1 MQLHWIDV
9 AIIILYLL
17 ATIFVGFWVS
27 KRASK
32 DMKSYF
38 LGGNTLPWYMLGISN
53 ASGMFDIAGTM
64 WLVYITASCGLKG
77 VWLPWLWPVF
87 NQIFLMVYMSI
98 WLRRSNVMTG
108 AEWIQTRF
116 GKGNG
121 ATASHIIVVVF
132 ALVSVIGFLAY
143 GAKGIGKF
151 AEVFLPCNLSSN
163 TSPFLLHLVGTFDQQ
178 TMTWHLS
185 PDTYAFILMGITTF
199 YVVKGGMFSV
209 VFTEVVQFFILTVA
223 AICIGVIAMVKVSP
237 AILDKVVP
245 NGWRDVFFGWHLN
258 LDWTSIPEINN
269 RIALDGYSL
278 FGIFFMMMLFK
289 GVLISMAGP
298 APNYDMQRI
307 LSTKGPREAALMSS
321 TVNVVLF
328 FPRYLMITGLTILAL
343 AFYTP
348 QLAQMGAKLDL
359 EQVLPLALAQFVPVG
374 ILGLLLAGLLA
385 AFMSNFAATVN
396 AAPAYLVND
405 IYKRY
410 INPHAPAKRYMALS
424 YITSFG
430 IVVVGLTFGYF
441 TQSINSAMQWI
452 VSGLWGGYTTSNVL
466 KWYWWRFNAWGYFW
480 GMVAGI
486 GSALALPVITP
497 YIVPSVAPAV
507 TALFGASQSEITVLL
522 AHPISSFPVI
532 LILSLVGA
540 LIATYATQPEED
552 AVLMEFYRRVR
563 PWGFWGPVYRKVL
576 KEDPSF
582 QRNKDFFRDM
592 FNIGVGTVW
601 QTCFILLAMYLVTR
615 SFRNA
620 AITFVVLAA
629 TCFILKKN
637 WYDRLPAPTPD
648 SVPDPKAQPGEAA
661 IPTR

>member
-1 MQLHWIDV
+1 MQLHWIDLS
-9 AIIILYLL
+9 IIALYLI

-38 LGGNTLPWYMLGISN
+38 LGGNKLPWYMLGVSN
-53 ASGMFDIAGTM
+53 ASGMFDISGTM
-64 WLVYITASCGLKG
+64 WLVYVTATYGMKG

-116 GKGNG
+116 GKGPG

-143 GAKGIGKF
+143 ASKGIGKF
-151 AEVFLPCNLSSN
+151 AGEFLP
-163 TSPFLLHLVGTFDQQ
+163 G
-178 TMTWHLS
+178 HLS
-185 PDTYAFILMGITTF
+185 DDTYAWILMGITTF

-209 VFTEVVQFFILTVA
+209 VFTEVVQFCILTVA
-223 AICIGVIAMVKVSP
+223 SIAIGIIAMVKVAP
-237 AILDKVVP
+237 DMLDKVIP
-245 NGWRDVFFGWHLN
+245 SGWHDLFFGWNLG

-269 RIALDGYSL
+269 KIAHDGYSL
-278 FGIFFMMMLFK
+278 FGIFFIMMCFK
-289 GVLISMAGP
+289 GILISAAGP
-298 APNYDMQRI
+298 APNYDMQRV

-328 FPRYLMITGLTILAL
+328 FPRYMMIMGLTVLAL

-348 QLAQMGAKLDL
+348 DLAAMGDQLDL
-359 EQVLPLALAQFVPVG
+359 EKILPLALARFVPVG
-374 ILGLLLAGLLA
+374 ILGLVIAGLLA

-410 INPHAPAKRYMALS
+410 INPNAPAKRYVWLS
-424 YITSFG
+424 YLVSFAV
-430 IVVVGLTFGYF
+430 VVVGLLFGLI
-441 TQSINSAMQWI
+441 THSIDSIVQWI
-452 VSGLWGGYTTSNVL
+452 VSGLWGGYTASNVL
-466 KWYWWRFNAWGYFW
+466 KWYWWRFNGWGYFW
-480 GMVAGI
+480 GMATGL
-486 GSALALPVITP
+486 GSSL
-497 YIVPSVAPAV
+497 IVPLLFPQLHAINTFPIILSV
-507 TALFGASQSEITVLL
+507 
-522 AHPISSFPVI
+522 
-532 LILSLVGA
+532 SLVGC
-540 LIATYATQPEED
+540 LIGTFLTPPEEEQ
-552 AVLMEFYRRVR
+552 VLKDFYRQVR
-563 PWGFWGPVYRKVL
+563 PWGFWGPVYEKVV

-592 FNIGVGTVW
+592 FNIVVGTIW
-601 QTCFILLAMYLVTR
+601 QTCFIVLAMFLVTR
-615 SFRNA
+615 HFRNA
-620 AITFVVLAA
+620 LITLAVLVV
-629 TCFILKKN
+629 TCFILKKT

-648 SVPDPKAQPGEAA
+648 PDPVPDLQGQPETGAA
-661 IPTR
+661 TAAR